1 MCRVALRRP
10 SSVQS
15 NPQDMRHEQDDQLD
29 VERAQRFVALLTH
42 LAADDQKRNGVTGTA
57 KDGRDLVGGVLVGA

>member
-29 VERAQRFVALLTH
+29 VERAQRFVALLAH
-42 LAADDQKRNGVTGTA
+42 LAAEDPERSGMTGTA
-57 KDGRDLVGGVLVGA
+57 KDGRDLVGGVLVGG